1 MLPLVVPL
9 HMGAL
14 HPVEGLVMTALSLG
28 PFVVVAVVVRV
39 ASRRDRRSEAEE
51 GAELVSSDAPARGR
65 EQVRGAAQATRAADP
80 DRRDVAT
87 STMST
92 TTETAAPQSVQQ

>member
-14 HPVEGLVMTALSLG
+14 HPVESLAMTALSLG
-28 PFVVVAVVVRV
+28 PFVVIAVVVKV
-39 ASRRDRRSEAEE
+39 ASRRDRRAEAEE
-51 GAELVSSDAPARGR
+51 GLVSGDAPERGR
-65 EQVRGAAQATRAADP
+65 EQVRGGAAQATRAADR